1 MSKPTEIK
9 PIALFLIGWLA
20 TFAVLFPHGVVVCI
34 GQPAHVELGILGSPC
49 CDEDSHLATAL
60 AGVSAGL
67 PDNTCADGD
76 HVLATSW
83 YHRSK
88 RDLAKSF
95 GRNVN
100 IQSQLVRV
108 FVATFDNLD
117 KDVGSARLPTA
128 DPIPPLLLE
137 HLSTFILIC

>member
-1 MSKPTEIK
+1 MSKPNEIRA
-9 PIALFLIGWLA
+9 IALFLIGWLA
-20 TFAVLFPHGVVVCI
+20 TFAVLFPHGVVVCV
-34 GQPAHVELGILGSPC
+34 GQPAHVELGILGSTC
-49 CDEDSHLATAL
+49 CDEDSHLVTTV

-67 PDNTCADGD
+67 PENTCADGD

-83 YHRSK
+83 HHYSK
-88 RDLAKSF
+88 REFSKNF
-95 GRNVN
+95 GRSVN
-100 IQSQLVRV
+100 IQSQPVRV
-108 FVATFDNLD
+108 LAATFDNLD

>member
-1 MSKPTEIK
+1 MSKPTEIR

-34 GQPAHVELGILGSPC
+34 GEPAHVELGIIGSAC

-67 PDNTCADGD
+67 PENTCTDGD

-83 YHRSK
+83 HHYSK
-88 RDLAKSF
+88 REFGRSF

-100 IQSQLVRV
+100 IHSQPVRV
-108 FVATFDNLD
+108 LAATFDNLD
-117 KDVGSARLPTA
+117 RDVSSARLA
-128 DPIPPLLLE
+128 VAGPIPPLLLE
-137 HLSTFILIC
+137 HLSTLILIC